1 MPTITP
7 YIYRAAAA
15 ITALVPV
22 LLPSEGT
29 KEKGRQPRQGLA
41 TRVQHAP
48 KNGADFPM
56 TSHHDQRRAAL
67 AQQAP
72 AHIGH

>member
-41 TRVQHAP
+41 TCVFNVRENRTDSDASIP
-48 KNGADFPM
+48 A
-56 TSHHDQRRAAL
+56 SQRSDPLASQAASRL
-67 AQQAP
+67 T
-72 AHIGH
+72 